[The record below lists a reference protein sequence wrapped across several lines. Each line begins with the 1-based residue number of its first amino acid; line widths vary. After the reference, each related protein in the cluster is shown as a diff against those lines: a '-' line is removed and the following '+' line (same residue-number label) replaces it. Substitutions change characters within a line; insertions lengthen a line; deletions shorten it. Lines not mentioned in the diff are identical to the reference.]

1 MMQIKRTITQKQI
14 DKNMNKYLEK
24 VQKDIEEKR
33 VDLKAPTTAFLLQ
46 IKPQVQL
53 SIDHGVSY
61 KNIAKSIEESFGFR
75 MTENSIKNFANTFL
89 TVTKKRYGQSMRG
102 AASQEKKREKRDHL
116 PKSSKAEKLN
126 KLTGNDTGS
135 SDGDE
140 F

>member
-1 MMQIKRTITQKQI
+1 MHIKRTITQQKI
-14 DKNMNKYLEK
+14 DKNMKKYLQK
-24 VQKDIEEKR
+24 VQEDIKDKR
-33 VDLKAPTTAFLLQ
+33 LVLKAPTTDFLLQ

-89 TVTKKRYGQSMRG
+89 TVSKKATRHTMGSST
-102 AASQEKKREKRDHL
+102 AQEKKRENRDHL
-116 PKSSKAEKLN
+116 PKSSKTEKLN
-126 KLTGNDTGS
+126 RLTGSDTSS

>member
-1 MMQIKRTITQKQI
+1 MPIKRTITQQQI
-14 DKNMNKYLEK
+14 DKNIKKYLRK
-24 VQKDIEEKR
+24 VQEDIKEKR
-33 VDLKAPTTAFLLQ
+33 LDLKAPTTAFLLQ
-46 IKPQVQL
+46 IKPQLQL

-89 TVTKKRYGQSMRG
+89 TVSKKRTRHSMRSNT
-102 AASQEKKREKRDHL
+102 SQEKNRANRDHL
-116 PKSSKAEKLN
+116 PQSSKAEKLN
-126 KLTGNDTGS
+126 KLTGNDISS

>member
-1 MMQIKRTITQKQI
+1 MHIKRTVTQQKI
-14 DKNMNKYLEK
+14 DKNMKKYLQK
-24 VQKDIEEKR
+24 VQEDIKDKR
-33 VDLKAPTTAFLLQ
+33 LVLKAPTTDFLLQ

-89 TVTKKRYGQSMRG
+89 TVSKKATRHAMGSIT
-102 AASQEKKREKRDHL
+102 AQEKKRQIRDHL
-116 PKSSKAEKLN
+116 PQSSKMEKLN
-126 KLTGNDTGS
+126 RLTGNDTSS